1 MATWLDAFIKG
12 REYGN
17 TSTLAGLEAGA
28 MGKYRKES
36 EQGQRQRAEQTNRL
50 TAADMGLRRNI
61 AQTQL
66 NYDAQ
71 VDREIADRER
81 KRIEL
86 LASQNAAAIE
96 ANRISGAQLG
106 LDLAK
111 DQSMR
116 NLSIALRDPNATA
129 SDILLAAGQAGLE
142 NISPYR
148 DQIAPVLAGK
158 LGGDIIYRD
167 GNAWRF
173 VFPEDGMI
181 DLGGDRTMSARDLRA
196 QLETF
201 GILSNT
207 LYDNNERR
215 PVNNSGFSI
224 GGMSGSAIRP
234 FIRALRN
241 Q

>member
-1 MATWLDAFIKG
+1 MATWLDAFVKG

-17 TSTLAGLEAGA
+17 TSTLGGLEAGA
-28 MGKYRKES
+28 TGQYRMES
-36 EQGQRQRAEQTNRL
+36 EKGQRRRAEQTNRL

-81 KRIEL
+81 KRIQL

-96 ANRISGAQLG
+96 ANRIQSAQLG

-116 NLSIALRDPNATA
+116 NFNIALRDPNATA
-129 SDILLAAGQAGLE
+129 SDILLAAGQAGIE
-142 NISPYR
+142 NISPYK
-148 DQIAPVLAGK
+148 DEIGEVIAGK
-158 LGGDIIYRD
+158 LGGDVLYRD

-181 DLGGDRTMSARDLRA
+181 DLGGQRTMSARDLRA
-196 QLETF
+196 QLRTF
-201 GILSNT
+201 GIISDM

-215 PVNNSGFSI
+215 PSRGDALTINGRPYWE
-224 GGMSGSAIRP
+224 SAP
-234 FIRALRN
+234 L
-241 Q
+241 

>member
-1 MATWLDAFIKG
+1 MATWLDAFVKG

-17 TSTLAGLEAGA
+17 TSTLGGLEAGA
-28 MGKYRKES
+28 TGQYRMES
-36 EQGQRQRAEQTNRL
+36 EQGQRRRAEQTNRL

-81 KRIEL
+81 KRIQL

-96 ANRISGAQLG
+96 ANRIQSAQLG

-116 NLSIALRDPNATA
+116 NFNIALRDPNATA

-142 NISPYR
+142 NISPYK
-148 DQIAPVLAGK
+148 DEIGEVIAGK
-158 LGGDIIYRD
+158 LGGDVLYRD

-181 DLGGDRTMSARDLRA
+181 DLGGQRTMSARDLRA
-196 QLETF
+196 QLRTF
-201 GILSNT
+201 GIISDM

-215 PVNNSGFSI
+215 PSRGDALTINGRPYWE
-224 GGMSGSAIRP
+224 SAP
-234 FIRALRN
+234 L
-241 Q
+241 

>member
-1 MATWLDAFIKG
+1 
-12 REYGN
+12 
-17 TSTLAGLEAGA
+17 
-28 MGKYRKES
+28 
-36 EQGQRQRAEQTNRL
+36 
-50 TAADMGLRRNI
+50 MGLRRNI

-81 KRIEL
+81 KRIQL

-96 ANRISGAQLG
+96 ANRIQSAQLG

-116 NLSIALRDPNATA
+116 NFNIALRDPNATA
-129 SDILLAAGQAGLE
+129 SDILLAAGQAGIE
-142 NISPYR
+142 NISPYK
-148 DQIAPVLAGK
+148 DEIGEVIAGK
-158 LGGDIIYRD
+158 LGGDVLYRD

-181 DLGGDRTMSARDLRA
+181 DLGGQRTMSARDLRA
-196 QLETF
+196 QLRTF
-201 GILSNT
+201 GIISDM

-215 PVNNSGFSI
+215 TGRGDALTINGRPYWE
-224 GGMSGSAIRP
+224 SAP
-234 FIRALRN
+234 L
-241 Q
+241 